1 MARQLDQDLLAS
13 EQIGVRCTEDYYA
26 QNLYAALCNM
36 QWQPVEMWAVLS
48 DEMWSCSWRGAGGI
62 IANIRNQV
70 TMNPDGYTGTESYIQ
85 WYCSGLAEADTGG
98 ELEPSGYVPEGKVT
112 AEIARDLLQL
122 GWHPVPHED

>member
-1 MARQLDQDLLAS
+1 MSRQLDQELLAN
-13 EQIGVRCTEDYYA
+13 EHIGIRCTEDYYA

-62 IANIRNQV
+62 IANIRNQI
-70 TMNPDGYTGTESYIQ
+70 TMNPDGYTGDESYIT
-85 WYCSGLAEADTGG
+85 WYCSGLADTDTGV
-98 ELEPSGYVPEGKVT
+98 ESESSGYVPEGKVT

-122 GWHPVPHED
+122 GWRPVPYKD